1 VTPTDILL
9 VWILGILIF
18 VLLDFLYRMSLSPNV
33 HPIIPEPW
41 DISDLSATDMYEAI
55 TDEE

>member
-1 VTPTDILL
+1 MNPTDILF
-9 VWILGILIF
+9 VWVLGILIF

>member
-1 VTPTDILL
+1 MTPTDILL